1 MTKSDL
7 ELFKE
12 ALTEGLS
19 IRFQNEIDSF
29 EGEVVISERHER
41 AMRTI
46 FNGVQV
52 RPFVWPSARAKIAAA
67 AVAATMLLASCAAA
81 YSDEI
86 RDFVE
91 TIYEDY
97 ISIKFS
103 NGNSKSDSIKE
114 IYTLGYIPES
124 YVLKEFVA
132 TETMVYYLFEDSNN
146 NTIDFCQWNIDSS
159 IFGFDTEKENY
170 TEIINIGIY
179 EVYHKKDQEE
189 KNGYLWNDGKYAMT
203 ICSTEELSH
212 EELENI
218 INGLKTQ

>member
-1 MTKSDL
+1 
-7 ELFKE
+7 
-12 ALTEGLS
+12 
-19 IRFQNEIDSF
+19 
-29 EGEVVISERHER
+29 
-41 AMRTI
+41 
-46 FNGVQV
+46 
-52 RPFVWPSARAKIAAA
+52 
-67 AVAATMLLASCAAA
+67 
-81 YSDEI
+81 
-86 RDFVE
+86 
-91 TIYEDY
+91 
-97 ISIKFS
+97 
-103 NGNSKSDSIKE
+103 
-114 IYTLGYIPES
+114 
-124 YVLKEFVA
+124 
-132 TETMVYYLFEDSNN
+132 MVYYLFEDSNN

>member
-1 MTKSDL
+1 MNKNDL
-7 ELFKE
+7 ELFKQALLE
-12 ALTEGLS
+12 ALDKNLQEEEKYFAEEIQTSEKHK
-19 IRFQNEIDSF
+19 IEMNEILS
-29 EGEVVISERHER
+29 GKYLPTS
-41 AMRTI
+41 T
-46 FNGVQV
+46 
-52 RPFVWPSARAKIAAA
+52 WKLTKAKIAAILI
-67 AVAATMLLASCAAA
+67 AATLVLVGCAAA
-81 YSDEI
+81 YRNEI
-86 RDFVE
+86 RDFIE
-91 TIYEDY
+91 TVYEDY

-103 NGNSKSDSIKE
+103 NGNSKSNSIKE

-146 NTIDFCQWNIDSS
+146 NTIDFCQWNIDGSV
-159 IFGFDTEKENY
+159 FGFDTEKENY

>member
-19 IRFQNEIDSF
+19 IRFQNEIDNF

-67 AVAATMLLASCAAA
+67 AIAATMLLASCAAA

-86 RDFVE
+86 RDFIE

-97 ISIKFS
+97 ISIGFEDPDEAPIQIEEYYVLTYIPEGYYIKDHIQMDLLNRYILENDQGDKIIFEQTVL
-103 NGNSKSDSIKE
+103 NNKAELDSEQGEQYMLYIDGKE
-114 IYTLGYIPES
+114 IYCRVYDADCCISGM
-124 YVLKEFVA
+124 
-132 TETMVYYLFEDSNN
+132 TE
-146 NTIDFCQWNIDSS
+146 
-159 IFGFDTEKENY
+159 
-170 TEIINIGIY
+170 GIQCIY
-179 EVYHKKDQEE
+179 SALTKSTKRHSKK
-189 KNGYLWNDGKYAMT
+189 
-203 ICSTEELSH
+203 
-212 EELENI
+212 
-218 INGLKTQ
+218 

>member
-19 IRFQNEIDSF
+19 IRFQNEIDNF

-67 AVAATMLLASCAAA
+67 VIAATMLLASCAAA

-97 ISIKFS
+97 ISIGFE
-103 NGNSKSDSIKE
+103 NSDEAPRQIKD
-114 IYTLGYIPES
+114 IYQLTYIPQGYEQKEYIKTKFKS
-124 YVLKEFVA
+124 VYVFENSEGNTIRFEQQILNGAISFDSEYSEYGFFYISGIK
-132 TETMVYYLFEDSNN
+132 VYYYIS
-146 NTIDFCQWNIDSS
+146 
-159 IFGFDTEKENY
+159 ENY
-170 TEIINIGIY
+170 Y
-179 EVYHKKDQEE
+179 Y
-189 KNGYLWNDGKYAMT
+189 YLWNDGKYALTMGT
-203 ICSTEELSH
+203 TEELSY
-212 EELENI
+212 EELGSI
-218 INGLKTQ
+218 IDGIKTTE

>member
-19 IRFQNEIDSF
+19 IRFQNEIDNF

-67 AVAATMLLASCAAA
+67 AIAATMLLASCAAA

-86 RDFVE
+86 RDFIE
-91 TIYEDY
+91 TVREDY
-97 ISIKFS
+97 IRVDFENSDEAPRQIEEYYVLTYIPEGYYIKDHIQINLS
-103 NGNSKSDSIKE
+103 NRYILENDHGDKIIFAQTVLNDISNVDSERSEQYMLYINGKE
-114 IYTLGYIPES
+114 IYCRAYDTGCHYI
-124 YVLKEFVA
+124 
-132 TETMVYYLFEDSNN
+132 
-146 NTIDFCQWNIDSS
+146 
-159 IFGFDTEKENY
+159 
-170 TEIINIGIY
+170 
-179 EVYHKKDQEE
+179 
-189 KNGYLWNDGKYAMT
+189 WNDGKYSMSVYSVDQ
-203 ICSTEELSH
+203 IIDEETLGK
-212 EELENI
+212 I
-218 INGLKTQ
+218 IKGIKTP